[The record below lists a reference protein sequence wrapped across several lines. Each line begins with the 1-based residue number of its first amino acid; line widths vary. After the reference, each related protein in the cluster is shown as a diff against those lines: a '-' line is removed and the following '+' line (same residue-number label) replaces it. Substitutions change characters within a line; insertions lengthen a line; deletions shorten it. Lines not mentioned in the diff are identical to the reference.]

1 VEGHEQRGVRPAIV
15 IQSDDASWLSTT
27 IVAPTSTAAQPASF
41 RPEVSIRGRRTRVL
55 LDQMR
60 VVDNGRLGRSSGLV
74 ASAELRSIDRALRLL
89 LGLF

>member
-1 VEGHEQRGVRPAIV
+1 
-15 IQSDDASWLSTT
+15 
-27 IVAPTSTAAQPASF
+27 
-41 RPEVSIRGRRTRVL
+41 VL